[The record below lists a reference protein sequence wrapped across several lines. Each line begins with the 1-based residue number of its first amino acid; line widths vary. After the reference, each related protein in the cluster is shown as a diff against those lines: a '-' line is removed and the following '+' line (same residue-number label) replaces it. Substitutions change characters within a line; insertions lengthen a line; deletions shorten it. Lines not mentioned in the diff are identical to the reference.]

1 MPFGWIY
8 SKEPSTGKTEAML
21 ALNSML
27 GFNGRSP
34 WAGDCTKSAMF
45 ERLHQQTDLT
55 VCVDDVVVRFF
66 RTRS

>member
-1 MPFGWIY
+1 
-8 SKEPSTGKTEAML
+8 ML

-27 GFNGRSP
+27 GFNSRSP

-55 VCVDDVVVRFF
+55 VCVDDVVVSFF
-66 RTRS
+66 RTQI